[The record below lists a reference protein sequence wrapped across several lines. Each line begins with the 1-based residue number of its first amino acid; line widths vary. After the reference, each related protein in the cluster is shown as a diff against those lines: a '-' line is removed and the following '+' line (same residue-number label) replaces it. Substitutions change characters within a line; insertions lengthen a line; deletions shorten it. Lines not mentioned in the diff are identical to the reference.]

1 MEPLYDAIVVGG
13 GAAGLTAA
21 VCLAREAG
29 RRRKTAAILLVEKG
43 PRVGKKLLATG
54 NGTCNLSNLGAQES
68 RYHGADPAFVRPAL
82 AACTPADAMAFFASI
97 GVECAA
103 REDGKV
109 YPLPAQAAAVLDCL
123 RLEAAALGVE
133 ERCGAAVR
141 DILNILGR
149 RYPMARVIF
158 APVLVQG
165 EGAAPSLVDALRR
178 FNEADAADVLIIG
191 RGGGSIEE
199 LWAFNEEAVAQ
210 AVAASRIPVISAVG
224 HETDFTIC
232 DFAADLRAPT
242 PSAAAEL
249 AVPDQQQLIRR
260 VAQLEQNAR
269 RAVAAGVQDAAKR
282 LEAVRAKRCLS
293 TPLFYVEEQAMRL
306 DYITKAFVSAA
317 QMQTARADRRLAAAA
332 SKLDALSPLKVLSRG
347 YAIGYGADGR
357 VVKSTADVAPGDSLD
372 WRLSGGSIRCTVDE
386 VRAQGED
393 T

>member
-54 NGTCNLSNLGAQES
+54 NGTCNLSNLRTQES

-141 DILNILGR
+141 DIRPEGGDFLLTLPDGQVRARRVLVCCGGAASPSLGGSADG
-149 RYPMARVIF
+149 YGLLTALGHGK
-158 APVLVQG
+158 APVFPSIVQIRTDTAFVKALKG
-165 EGAAPSLVDALRR
+165 VRVDGTAALR
-178 FNEADAADVLIIG
+178 
-191 RGGGSIEE
+191 
-199 LWAFNEEAVAQ
+199 
-210 AVAASRIPVISAVG
+210 
-224 HETDFTIC
+224 
-232 DFAADLRAPT
+232 
-242 PSAAAEL
+242 
-249 AVPDQQQLIRR
+249 
-260 VAQLEQNAR
+260 
-269 RAVAAGVQDAAKR
+269 
-282 LEAVRAKRCLS
+282 
-293 TPLFYVEEQAMRL
+293 L
-306 DYITKAFVSAA
+306 DG
-317 QMQTARADRRLAAAA
+317 RRLAAEAGEI
-332 SKLDALSPLKVLSRG
+332 LFTE
-347 YAIGYGADGR
+347 YG
-357 VVKSTADVAPGDSLD
+357 
-372 WRLSGGSIRCTVDE
+372 LSGPAVMQISRHAAAWEQEGRPGRLEAELDLLPDSSWEALADRLAQRRELPGRRWRIISPGFCKSGWDRRCCGPPAAG
-386 VRAQGED
+386 R
-393 T
+393 